1 MTWDLYTVLGLIG
14 IFAFAISGG
23 TAAIR
28 KDMDILGVIFV
39 AFLPAVGGG
48 TLRDLCLD
56 IPVFWLSDIWTLW
69 VALIGGLSTFFFYHF
84 WNRFRLLRWMDAVGL
99 AVFAPLGASKALEL
113 GHNGFVVVIMGVLT
127 AIAGG
132 LIRDMVCQT
141 EALVMKGEIYATAAI
156 LGGLSLWLL
165 SQAGLGMSTALP
177 IACSLTFAARAIGII
192 FQIGLPKP
200 KLGGGTST

>member
-1 MTWDLYTVLGLIG
+1 MNSDIYMWLGLLG

-48 TLRDLCLD
+48 TLRDICLD
-56 IPVFWLSDIWTLW
+56 VPVFWLTDLWTLW
-69 VALIGGLSTFFFYHF
+69 VALLGGVSTFFFFHF
-84 WNRFRLLRWMDAVGL
+84 WSRSRLLRWMDAVGL
-99 AVFAPLGASKALEL
+99 AVFAPLGAYKALEL

-132 LIRDMVCQT
+132 LIRDMVCQN
-141 EALVMKGEIYATAAI
+141 EALVMKGEVYATAAI

-165 SQAGLGMSTALP
+165 TRYGVALNWALP
-177 IACSLTFAARAIGII
+177 IACLLTFAARAIGIV

-200 KLGGGTST
+200 RLGGNG